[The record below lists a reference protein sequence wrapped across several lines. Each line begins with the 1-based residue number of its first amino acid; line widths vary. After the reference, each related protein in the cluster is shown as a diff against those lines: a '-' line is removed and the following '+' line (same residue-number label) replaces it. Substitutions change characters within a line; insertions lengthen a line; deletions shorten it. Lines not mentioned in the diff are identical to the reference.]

1 MFTQYNKENTV
12 EKGERMKQRFI
23 QKILPQLVFA
33 PKPFSYTFQQARLL
47 PLHDRFDLAY
57 LKTVPQRAFYFTSPY
72 GYDVQGKIF
81 LTPLPSDNYII
92 LFHGYYANQKES
104 IGLAPLFLKHN
115 FNVITVDSRH
125 HGQTAKS
132 FVSFGIH
139 ERVDFKLLIDY
150 LKPKIGMHAKLGL
163 FGHSLGAAIALQ
175 TAAIDSR
182 VDFVIASAPFNRF
195 DETLLS
201 HFLYRK
207 QNWLTSDDWKT
218 FYLGAQQ
225 LYKLNFQNL
234 TVEASV
240 KKIHCPVLYLHGLDD
255 HQNPTYMSAELHRQ
269 TLHSAFFTFPHT
281 GHNSI
286 FTKNYE
292 AACLIIYE
300 FLDYVLEHGH
310 Q

>member
-1 MFTQYNKENTV
+1 
-12 EKGERMKQRFI
+12 MKQRFI
-23 QKILPQLVFA
+23 QKILPKLIFA
-33 PKPFSYTFQQARLL
+33 PLPFSYTMQQARLL
-47 PLHDRFDLAY
+47 PLQDRFDLPY
-57 LKTVPQRAFYFTSPY
+57 LDTVPQRAFYYTSPY

-81 LTPLPSDNYII
+81 LTPQPSDNYII
-92 LFHGYYANQKES
+92 LFHGYYANQQES

-125 HGQTAKS
+125 HGKNAKS
-132 FVSFGIH
+132 FVSFGIY
-139 ERVDFKLLIDY
+139 ERKDFKLLIDY
-150 LKPKIGMHAKLGL
+150 LQPKIGKQAVLGL

-182 VDFVIASAPFNRF
+182 IDFVIASAPFNRL
-195 DETLLS
+195 DETLLA

-207 QNWLTSDDWKT
+207 QNWLTTHDWQT

-240 KKIHCPVLYLHGLDD
+240 KKIQCPVLYLHGLDD
-255 HQNPTYMSAELHRQ
+255 YQNPTYMSAELHRQ
-269 TLHSAFFTFPHT
+269 TQRSAFFTFPHT
-281 GHNSI
+281 SHNTI

-292 AACLIIYE
+292 EVQLIIYE
-300 FLDYVLEHGH
+300 FLDYVLT
-310 Q
+310 QIDQQP